1 MPAIHSRRD
10 GSILILTIDN
20 EAKRNAFTHGMTARL
35 GELLDVA
42 EADRSVRCVVVTGAG
57 DRAFSSGHDLN
68 ELLTHRDHAA
78 DEKLNEPFFK
88 PQRMTTPTIAVVN
101 GAAHAGGFILAL
113 SCDMRICEPHADFAA
128 PGAKIGLLPIG
139 GQISRLPSLVPLG
152 VAYDILATARRVFAS
167 EAAQFGFVNRIAE
180 PGCAMELGL
189 EVARAL
195 AANSSAVL
203 AGIKTGLGIF
213 MRDGEDAARRFES
226 SEGRRL
232 QSSADADEGM
242 NAFLEKRPPRFQ

>member
-20 EAKRNAFTHGMTARL
+20 EAKRNAFTHGMTEHL
-35 GELLDVA
+35 GELLDAA

-78 DEKLNEPFFK
+78 DEALNEPFFK
-88 PQRMTTPTIAVVN
+88 PQRMTTPTIAVIN

-139 GQISRLPSLVPLG
+139 GQISRLPSLVPFG
-152 VAYDILATARRVFAS
+152 IAYEILATARRVTAS
-167 EAAQFGFVNRIAE
+167 EAAQFGFVNRISE
-180 PGCAMELGL
+180 PGRALVVGL
-189 EVARAL
+189 EVAHAI
-195 AANSSAVL
+195 AANSSAVV

-213 MRDGEDAARRFES
+213 MRDGEDAARRFET
-226 SEGRRL
+226 SEARRL
-232 QSSADADEGM
+232 QSGADADEGM
-242 NAFLEKRPPRFQ
+242 RAFLEKRSPRFQ